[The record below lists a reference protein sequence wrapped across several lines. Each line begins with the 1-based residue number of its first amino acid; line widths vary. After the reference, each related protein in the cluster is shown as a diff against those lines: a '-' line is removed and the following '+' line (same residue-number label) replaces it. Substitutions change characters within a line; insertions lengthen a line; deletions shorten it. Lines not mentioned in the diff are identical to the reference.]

1 IGHRRRPDAAARRA
15 ACDVRR
21 AVARCARASAK
32 RHHTRPGEV
41 AHAAFAPPTHTRRP
55 APRQQEQ
62 RCLRTPPKKRK
73 KTKRVCAK
81 PLPPFATCLARS
93 SVPSSVSW
101 WPPTPR
107 PGPPQVADLTTRRCP
122 RQPKEGTTRHCL
134 VPVLC
139 RGAKTSFPEARTTP
153 LRSVVLSR
161 PKSKRTRLCRAALGP
176 ASPAHWRTGR
186 LGWPFLAQPHPR
198 PQAAPGN
205 ASVCLPL
212 EAALD
217 AVCPAW
223 FRSDRLAGTV
233 NWVLIEDTRP
243 LS

>member
-1 IGHRRRPDAAARRA
+1 VLALCRPRRSAGAG
-15 ACDVRR
+15 
-21 AVARCARASAK
+21 RCARASAK
-32 RHHTRPGEV
+32 RHHTRPGGV
-41 AHAAFAPPTHTRRP
+41 APAAFAPPAH
-55 APRQQEQ
+55 
-62 RCLRTPPKKRK
+62 RK
-73 KTKRVCAK
+73 KV
-81 PLPPFATCLARS
+81 LATGATGLCTPSQKKEKHRRSPCKAVALVAGCFDRS